1 MILQIPYSLE
11 FSGFLISNLIAADF
25 KMIIMR
31 KKTYQKQ
38 SLRGVL
44 WKKVFLEISQNSQE
58 STCARVPFLI
68 KLQVFSSEFCE
79 IFKNTFFYRTPLVA
93 VSDHSH
99 KKQIVRKHGPNWP
112 FYTVMLRTKLY

>member
-44 WKKVFLEISQNSQE
+44 
-58 STCARVPFLI
+58 
-68 KLQVFSSEFCE
+68 
-79 IFKNTFFYRTPLVA
+79 
-93 VSDHSH
+93 
-99 KKQIVRKHGPNWP
+99 
-112 FYTVMLRTKLY
+112 